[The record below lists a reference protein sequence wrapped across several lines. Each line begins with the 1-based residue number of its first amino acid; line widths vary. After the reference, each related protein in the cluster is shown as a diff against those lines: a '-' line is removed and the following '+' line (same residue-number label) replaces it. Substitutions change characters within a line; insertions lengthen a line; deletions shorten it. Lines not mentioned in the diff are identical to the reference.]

1 MAKLETAPNVDAG
14 VISEETKNAM
24 IMKERKANSPWR
36 KFIRNK
42 SAVVGLII
50 VVFMMGIGLFAPWIA
65 PCDPNATDVTSAYL
79 APARKATSS
88 ARTIWAAICS
98 AASSTALR

>member
-50 VVFMMGIGLFAPWIA
+50 VVFMMGIGFDGPRRYHRHHLG
-65 PCDPNATDVTSAYL
+65 SHL
-79 APARKATSS
+79 G
-88 ARTIWAAICS
+88 
-98 AASSTALR
+98 LRRRYR